1 MQTGSPADPGA
12 RIDALRRLIERYD
25 REYYV
30 LDSPSVPDAYYDKL
44 FAELVQL
51 EREHP
56 GFASPHSPT
65 ARVAGAVAG
74 GFAEVR
80 HAQPMLSLNN
90 AFDDQSVRDFDRRTR
105 EALAAAGIDPEG
117 LWYSGELKYDGLAIS
132 LRYERGVL
140 ARAATRGD
148 GSNGEDVTTNVRT
161 VRAIPLRLMGVIP
174 EVLEVRGEVLMWRSD
189 FDALNAR
196 QRAAGEREFVN
207 PRNAAAGS
215 LRQLDPS
222 LTAQRPLRFFA
233 YGVGEA
239 RGLDLPGTHS
249 GLLDWLREAGLPVGS
264 ERCRASGADGLLA
277 YYHRIAQAR
286 SSLPYDIDGVVYK
299 VDRRDWQERIGYVA
313 RAPRFAIA
321 HKFPAEE
328 ALTRLLDIEVQ
339 VGRTGKLTPVA
350 RLEPVFVGG
359 VTVTNATLHNEDEIA
374 RKDLLIGDSVVVR
387 RAGDVIPEV
396 VRALPRDSA
405 AGAGDGRY
413 RRFSMPVLC
422 PVCGSATEREE
433 GEADRR
439 CVAGLFC
446 PAQRREA
453 LLHFAQRRAM
463 DIDGLGD
470 KLVGQLVESGLVTTP
485 ADLYRLD
492 EATLGTLDRMG
503 AKSAANLRQAID
515 QSRHTSFARFLF
527 ALGIRHVGEEVARLL
542 ADAYPDVDSL
552 AGEDWAALLERKAS
566 VQKEN
571 VRRRSRGEPALP
583 VPLEGIGPEIVESLR
598 RFLSEPHNRE
608 VIDRLLAAGVH
619 WRAPAGQTH
628 EAVAGAQQRPTA
640 LSGLS
645 FVLTGSLPTLTREQA
660 ESVIRAHGGSVIGS
674 VSRKTDYVVAGESAG
689 SKLDKARALG
699 IEVIDEARLLQMIGG
714 VDAREGEAKS

>member
-1 MQTGSPADPGA
+1 
-12 RIDALRRLIERYD
+12 
-25 REYYV
+25 
-30 LDSPSVPDAYYDKL
+30 
-44 FAELVQL
+44 
-51 EREHP
+51 
-56 GFASPHSPT
+56 
-65 ARVAGAVAG
+65 
-74 GFAEVR
+74 
-80 HAQPMLSLNN
+80 
-90 AFDDQSVRDFDRRTR
+90 
-105 EALAAAGIDPEG
+105 
-117 LWYSGELKYDGLAIS
+117 
-132 LRYERGVL
+132 
-140 ARAATRGD
+140 
-148 GSNGEDVTTNVRT
+148 
-161 VRAIPLRLMGVIP
+161 
-174 EVLEVRGEVLMWRSD
+174 
-189 FDALNAR
+189 
-196 QRAAGEREFVN
+196 
-207 PRNAAAGS
+207 
-215 LRQLDPS
+215 
-222 LTAQRPLRFFA
+222 
-233 YGVGEA
+233 
-239 RGLDLPGTHS
+239 
-249 GLLDWLREAGLPVGS
+249 
-264 ERCRASGADGLLA
+264 
-277 YYHRIAQAR
+277 
-286 SSLPYDIDGVVYK
+286 
-299 VDRRDWQERIGYVA
+299 
-313 RAPRFAIA
+313 
-321 HKFPAEE
+321 
-328 ALTRLLDIEVQ
+328 
-339 VGRTGKLTPVA
+339 
-350 RLEPVFVGG
+350 
-359 VTVTNATLHNEDEIA
+359 
-374 RKDLLIGDSVVVR
+374 
-387 RAGDVIPEV
+387 
-396 VRALPRDSA
+396 
-405 AGAGDGRY
+405 
-413 RRFSMPVLC
+413 
-422 PVCGSATEREE
+422 
-433 GEADRR
+433 
-439 CVAGLFC
+439 VAGLFC

-608 VIDRLLAAGVH
+608 VIDRLLAAGVY